1 VARGFSLSRHL
12 ILINPCDMLNNLS
25 TEEAKHMTKSL
36 GFTELELLTI
46 LHALDTVMQV
56 SIALDRREDYE
67 GARDVAL
74 KLASYARAELERQ
87 DIEEAMEQKQRA
99 TAQ

>member
-1 VARGFSLSRHL
+1 VARGFSVSRHL
-12 ILINPCDMLNNLS
+12 ILINPCDILKNLS

-36 GFTELELLTI
+36 GFTETELLTI
-46 LHALDTVMQV
+46 LHALDTVMQM
-56 SIALDRREDYE
+56 SIVVGCRDDYE
-67 GARDVAL
+67 DARDVAL

-87 DIEEAMEQKQRA
+87 DIEDAMAQKQRS